1 MSIINPVNKTDTFE
15 IQRQKINFNGDVLQL
30 LIPDPPDTIDG
41 VSLPLSGL
49 STGRLCAGF
58 TPTNNA
64 TGVVTPS
71 AGNEYNRNTDNT
83 ITTDYLTEYG
93 PGGSEF
99 DVTVYPDNQEIV
111 AILNGSSIGSHTFTT
126 GDDSGTYGNLQI
138 ANNIDSYYSSRN
150 PEIPLDFYQIFDVR
164 INNASCPNGFN
175 YVQITQGS
183 FETTKPY
190 WYEDPSNVGTPIITF
205 GNVSVPNSGTHDVS
219 YSSGVPHYKNNA
231 SNTFSYDLNLE
242 NATGDMYIQNQVIS
256 GGSQTT
262 GFTAGGT
269 KNYTDFVGGSNPPV
283 RNFGVGTPVST
294 TITHQPRDIH
304 STISSS
310 HFSTFTATTIYGT
323 DSNKRVNFVG
333 NVNIMG
339 TTPKTNVIDEDNI
352 LISNLGTGSGNAVRV
367 NSGSSGDTPTP
378 IFTSWNPTINVS
390 SYEAVVRGGVLR
402 HDQTNYSS
410 GYYPVGPNYSSGRSG
425 SQYFQIEL
433 IRSNVSLFN
442 ISVTG
447 SYSGCWVCMPDNSV
461 WTSGL
466 SNTNG
471 WADMFQEYSGSGVP
485 NNANPGC
492 ASGGSMNGSTGTF
505 KCVFGTQSSSNDAN
519 NRILIRWKLDSG
531 QSITSMSFLAT

>member
-1 MSIINPVNKTDTFE
+1 MPIINPVNKTDTFE
-15 IQRQKINFNGDVLQL
+15 IQRQKINFNGDILQL
-30 LIPDPPDTIDG
+30 LIPDPPDNIDG
-41 VSLPLSGL
+41 VSLALSGV
-49 STGRLCAGF
+49 SSGRLCAGF
-58 TPTNNA
+58 TPINNS
-64 TGVVTPS
+64 TGVMTPV
-71 AGNEYNRNTDNT
+71 AGDQYNRNTDNT

-93 PGGSEF
+93 PGGGEF

-138 ANNIDSYYSSRN
+138 ANNVDSYYSSRN
-150 PEIPLDFYQIFDVR
+150 PGILLDFYQIFDTR
-164 INNASCPNGFN
+164 INNVSCPNGFN

-190 WYEDPSNVGTPIITF
+190 WYEDPSIVGSPVITF
-205 GNVSVPNSGTHDVS
+205 GSVSVPNSGTHDVS
-219 YSSGVPHYKNNA
+219 YSSGVPHYKNNS
-231 SNTFSYDLNLE
+231 SNTFSYNLNLE
-242 NATGDMYIQNQVIS
+242 NATGDMYIQNRVIS

-304 STISSS
+304 STISST
-310 HFSTFTATTIYGT
+310 HFSIFTATTSYGT
-323 DSNKRVNFVG
+323 NSNKRVNFVG

-339 TTPKTNVIDEDNI
+339 TTSNTNVIDEDNI
-352 LISNLGTGSGNAVRV
+352 LISNLGTGSGNAIRV

-378 IFTSWNPTINVS
+378 VVTSWNPAINVS
-390 SYEAVVRGGVLR
+390 SYEAVVCGGVLR

-461 WTSGL
+461 WKSGL

-485 NNANPGC
+485 NNSNPGC
-492 ASGGSMNGSTGTF
+492 ASGGPMNGSTGTF
-505 KCVFGTQSSSNDAN
+505 KCVFGTQSSSNDTN

-531 QSITSMSFLAT
+531 QSITSMSFLAA